1 MTNGNRRTGAAA
13 FHGCTEVFA
22 LTIELPARRL
32 SLPTMPSADILAMIA
47 SGTHAENRI
56 RRDRARLVPFALLQG
71 AAALDV
77 ARALGNW
84 TRDELTWAISRWASD
99 LRRQG
104 TIAPAEFNALLAID
118 TTGVPEDP
126 IKTLRR

>member
-1 MTNGNRRTGAAA
+1 
-13 FHGCTEVFA
+13 
-22 LTIELPARRL
+22 
-32 SLPTMPSADILAMIA
+32 MPSAEILAMIA
-47 SGTHAENRI
+47 SGTDAERQI
-56 RRDRARLVPFALLQG
+56 RSDRARLVPFALLQG

-84 TRDELTWAISRWASD
+84 TRDELKWAIGRWAQA

-104 TIAPAEFNALLAID
+104 LIAPAEFDALLAID

-126 IKTLRR
+126 IKALRR